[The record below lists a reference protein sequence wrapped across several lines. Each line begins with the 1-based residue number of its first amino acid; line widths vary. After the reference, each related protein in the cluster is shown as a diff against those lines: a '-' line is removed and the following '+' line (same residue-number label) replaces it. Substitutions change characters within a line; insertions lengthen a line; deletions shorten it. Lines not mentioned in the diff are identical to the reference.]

1 MPHPRVKYLSQE
13 VRGGVLR
20 HSPDPDPNVH
30 GERAYSIRLDTDY
43 DTHAPL
49 GMAVWF
55 RVVLSEAERRQWALM
70 LLEGL

>member
-1 MPHPRVKYLSQE
+1 MPHPRVKYLTQE

-30 GERAYSIRLDTDY
+30 AEHAYSIRLDTEP
-43 DTHAPL
+43 TAHAPL
-49 GMAVWF
+49 SMAVWF
-55 RVVLSEAERRQWALM
+55 RVVLTDAERRQWADT